1 MLLLM
6 VQWMWIGM
14 YAVVHPFFISMTEI
28 NHNATTKI
36 VEVSVRI
43 FADDF
48 EKALAN
54 SCHCKVDLS
63 HPANKVTTDK
73 IVGEYIAKHLMV
85 SIDGKP
91 AVLQYQ
97 GYQQED
103 GSTWSYFEVK
113 NVASFKKLDIYNN
126 LLYEYNNSQINMV
139 HAKANGKEQTDKLEY
154 PERVLGW
161 SF

>member
-1 MLLLM
+1 
-6 VQWMWIGM
+6 
-14 YAVVHPFFISMTEI
+14 
-28 NHNATTKI
+28 
-36 VEVSVRI
+36 
-43 FADDF
+43 
-48 EKALAN
+48 
-54 SCHCKVDLS
+54 
-63 HPANKVTTDK
+63 
-73 IVGEYIAKHLMV
+73 MV

-113 NVASFKKLDIYNN
+113 NVASLKKLDINNN

-154 PERVLGW
+154 PEKNFVFILK
-161 SF
+161 SD